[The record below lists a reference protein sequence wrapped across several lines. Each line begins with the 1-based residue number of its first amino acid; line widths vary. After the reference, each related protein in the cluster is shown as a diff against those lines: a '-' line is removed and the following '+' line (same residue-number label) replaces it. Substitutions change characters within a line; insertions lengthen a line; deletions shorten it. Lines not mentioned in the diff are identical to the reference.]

1 MLRILIVDDHAIV
14 RNGLTQILLKEYP
27 SANIDEA
34 NDTETAIQKTITN
47 EYDIVISDLTMP
59 GRSGLDLLQH
69 IKQHFPKT
77 PVLILS
83 IHPEDQYAIRTLKG
97 GASGYLSKDTAT
109 AELIAAIQK
118 ILNGRRYI
126 SAAIAE
132 RIADELDKNPADK
145 APHELLSDREYDV
158 FKLLAA
164 GVSVSDIATQFSIS
178 LSTVSTYRARILLK
192 MGMKSNAELTK
203 YALSNKLI

>member
-1 MLRILIVDDHAIV
+1 MLRILVVDDHAIV

-27 SANIDEA
+27 SAIIDEA
-34 NDTETAIQKTITN
+34 NDTETGIQKTITN

-59 GRSGLDLLQH
+59 GRSGLELLQH
-69 IKQHFPKT
+69 VKHHYPKT

-109 AELIAAIQK
+109 AELIAAVQK

-126 SAAIAE
+126 SSAIAE

-145 APHELLSDREYDV
+145 APHELLSDREFDV
-158 FKLLAA
+158 FKLLAQ
-164 GVSVSDIATQFSIS
+164 GISVSDIAEKFAIS

-192 MGMKSNAELTK
+192 MGMKSNAQLTK
-203 YALSNKLI
+203 YALTNNLV